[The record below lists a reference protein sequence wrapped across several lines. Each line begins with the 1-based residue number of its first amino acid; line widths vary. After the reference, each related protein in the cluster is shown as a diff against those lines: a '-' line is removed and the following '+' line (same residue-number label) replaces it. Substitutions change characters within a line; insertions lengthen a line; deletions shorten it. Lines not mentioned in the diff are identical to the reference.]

1 MTAATDRRHTSRL
14 RWYRR
19 STTSN
24 GEPVLG
30 IHTRT
35 GPGCWVLLA
44 GSELDE
50 ARRDEFAVLLDG
62 ALSSGA
68 RVVILDLRRT
78 VFLSIRVAASL
89 AAAKRATGQRGVDLR
104 LVGGGRQV
112 QRALDLVGVRPLFRY
127 YTTVDE
133 ASTE

>member
-1 MTAATDRRHTSRL
+1 MTAATDRRHVSRL

-19 STTSN
+19 STTPS

-35 GPGCWVLLA
+35 GPGCWVLLG

-50 ARRDEFAVLLDG
+50 ARRDEFRVLLDG
-62 ALSSGA
+62 ALNSGA
-68 RVVILDLRRT
+68 HVVILDLRRT
-78 VFLSIRVAASL
+78 AFLSIRVAASL
-89 AAAKRATGQRGVDLR
+89 ATAKMSVGVRGVDLR
-104 LVGGGRQV
+104 LVGGGQQV

-133 ASTE
+133 ASIE